1 MKRANAWT
9 LAAAGVA
16 LAALAGCGESEKAAS
31 GRPLG
36 AVPQATAR
44 QGNSAPQITQVI
56 LQPSEPK
63 PGAVLQA
70 RAEATD
76 ADGDALHFQY
86 LWSVDGHRVDARSA
100 TLQVPEVP
108 KGTAIE
114 VEVVASDGRDQ
125 SPPASARTRV
135 GNRAPMLEK
144 VVLDP
149 PDSVRIGQPL
159 VAVPIAS
166 DPDGD
171 AIRYRY
177 EWRVNGKPVSE
188 ERERFSTASLKRGDK
203 IEVRV
208 VAGDGDAESPP
219 MDSPPVQVAN
229 SAPMITSTPDT
240 IQTSDGAFR
249 YTVEARD
256 PDGDT
261 NLRYRLV
268 KGPQGAHVDPLLG
281 EFVWQPSRD
290 QVGTH
295 EVEVAVEDGHGGETH
310 QKFELTVRE
319 SVANAGSDDGSTP
332 AKPRLYNSR
341 ARAAAAAKAEQEK
354 QQNAPPELQPPA
366 AAQE

>member
-1 MKRANAWT
+1 MRGARTWT
-9 LAAAGVA
+9 AAAVCIA
-16 LAALAGCGESEKAAS
+16 VAALVGCGDGEKAAS
-31 GRPLG
+31 GRSMG
-36 AVPQATAR
+36 ATAQATAR

-56 LQPSEPK
+56 LQPSEPR
-63 PGAVLQA
+63 PGAVVQA

-86 LWSVDGHRVDARSA
+86 LWSVDGRRVDARGA

-108 KGTAIE
+108 KGTSIE

-135 GNRAPMLEK
+135 GDRPPLLEK
-144 VVLDP
+144 VTLDP

-159 VAVPIAS
+159 GAGPIAH

-171 AIRYRY
+171 TVRFRY
-177 EWRVNGKPVSE
+177 EWRVNGKPASE
-188 ERERFSTASLKRGDK
+188 EHERFSTGSLKRGDK

-208 VAGDGDAESPP
+208 VASDGDQETPP
-219 MDSPPVQVAN
+219 ADSPAVQVAN
-229 SAPMITSTPDT
+229 SAPQITSTPDT
-240 IQTSDGAFR
+240 IQTSDGSFR

-256 PDGDT
+256 PDGDV

-268 KGPQGAHVDPLLG
+268 KGPEGARIDPMLG
-281 EFVWQPSRD
+281 EFVWQPTRE

-295 EVEVAVEDGHGGETH
+295 AVEVAVEDGHGGETH

-319 SVANAGSDDGSTP
+319 SVANAGSDDAGAP
-332 AKPRLYNSR
+332 AKPRLYNGR
-341 ARAAAAAKAEQEK
+341 GRAAAAAKAEQEK
-354 QQNAPPELQPPA
+354 QEQAPPQLQPPA